1 MIAMPTLLGAINAG
15 GLLTCFALL
24 GTSRIGACIRFL
36 SVQGILFSLVPLIAH
51 DGGLTL
57 RVMLLGGANV
67 ALKGMIFPAVL
78 LHLRARASFHREVEP
93 FVSFLASIMFGIVA
107 LIVSLALARELKPA
121 LPHAP
126 FVMLEAAIFLI
137 AIGLFLIVSRRNA
150 LIQIVGYL
158 VIENGIFVF
167 GAITVVETPLL
178 VELGILLDAFVAIFV
193 LGIAVF
199 HISREF
205 GMADAD
211 RLNTLRG

>member
-1 MIAMPTLLGAINAG
+1 MPGLLAAIHVV

-36 SVQGILFSLVPLIAH
+36 ALQGVLFSLVPVIAH
-51 DGGLTL
+51 DDGLTV
-57 RVMLLGGANV
+57 RVLALAGANV
-67 ALKGMIFPAVL
+67 ALKGIIFPAVL
-78 LHLRARASFHREVEP
+78 LRLRARAGFQREVEP
-93 FVSFLASIMFGIVA
+93 YIGFVASVLFGIVA
-107 LIVSLALARELKPA
+107 LVVSLGLARELHPA
-121 LPHAP
+121 LSRAP
-126 FVMLEAAIFLI
+126 FAMLEAAIFLI
-137 AIGLFLIVSRRNA
+137 SIGLFLIVSRRNA
-150 LIQIVGYL
+150 LIQVIGYL

-178 VELGILLDAFVAIFV
+178 VEFGILLDAFVAVFV
-193 LGIAVF
+193 MGIAIF

>member
-1 MIAMPTLLGAINAG
+1 MLEMLATIHVV

-36 SVQGILFSLVPLIAH
+36 ALQGVLFSLVPLITH
-51 DGGLTL
+51 DDGLTL
-57 RVMLLGGANV
+57 RVLVLAGANV
-67 ALKGMIFPAVL
+67 ALKGVIFPAVL
-78 LHLRARASFHREVEP
+78 LHLRARAGFQREVEP
-93 FVSFLASIMFGIVA
+93 YVGFVASILFGLVA
-107 LIVSLALARELKPA
+107 LAVSLGLARELHPA
-121 LPHAP
+121 LSHTP
-126 FVMLEAAIFLI
+126 FAMLEAAIFLI

-150 LIQIVGYL
+150 MMQVIGYL

-178 VELGILLDAFVAIFV
+178 VELGILLDAFVAVFV
-193 LGIAVF
+193 MGIAIF

>member
-1 MIAMPTLLGAINAG
+1 VNSVSALLATIHAI

-24 GTSRIGACIRFL
+24 GTSRIGACIRFVSL
-36 SVQGILFSLVPLIAH
+36 QGILFSLVPVIIH
-51 DGGLTL
+51 DDGLTL
-57 RVMLLGGANV
+57 RVFLLAGANV
-67 ALKGMIFPAVL
+67 ALKGVIFPAVL
-78 LHLRARASFHREVEP
+78 LHLRARAEFHREVEP
-93 FVSFLASIMFGIVA
+93 FIGFVASILFGIIA
-107 LIVSLALARELKPA
+107 LAVSLGLARELRPA
-121 LPHAP
+121 LSQAP
-126 FVMLEAAIFLI
+126 FLMLQAAIFLT

-178 VELGILLDAFVAIFV
+178 VELGILLDAFVAVFV
-193 LGIAVF
+193 MGVAVF